1 MSEFI
6 TYWPKIGGHTKTKVL
21 KQILVS
27 NLVVNCLDQQ
37 TICPSE
43 QTLVLIR

>member
-27 NLVVNCLDQQ
+27 YCLDQQ